1 MKTFLYDKLNTRI
14 LEKKLEKKNIPS
26 LLLMMRAGHDLYK
39 IVKKKFDYE
48 QIIVIA
54 GPGNNGG
61 DAIAFS
67 IQAKLNNE
75 NIILV
80 NLSKRK
86 NNSKKLLFFLN
97 SIGLKEQKFNNSIL
111 KSRKKILILDG
122 ILGIGISRKPEGLI
136 EKTIKLIN
144 KVKKKN
150 INIVS
155 IDIPS
160 GLNPDTGLAYP
171 NTICANHTIMCLT
184 RKQGCYTGDGLKFAG
199 ELLFTDLGIT
209 NSNKIQKVSSLL
221 LDNKNKVLIKRKKS
235 AHKGKFGNV
244 LILGGWDNMPGAANL
259 SALAALKTGC
269 GKVFICTN
277 NFNRLPNEVI
287 RIPAKLESISKIID
301 KMDVA
306 IAGPGLGNNGD
317 EILKCLWK
325 KKIPLV
331 LDADGINWLTTN
343 SLKRRRTLL
352 IGTPHHGE
360 ARNLLGMEFRNRF
373 EAIKNIH
380 NKYGGRW
387 VLKGPGT
394 LVINNNNMYIN
405 DFSNSILAS
414 AGTGDV
420 LAGIIGALIAQKNK
434 HPEVAGVIIHTI
446 AAKKILA
453 EGQKTL
459 VAGDLLKKIGSSI
472 EFY

>member
-1 MKTFLYDKLNTRI
+1 
-14 LEKKLEKKNIPS
+14 
-26 LLLMMRAGHDLYK
+26 
-39 IVKKKFDYE
+39 
-48 QIIVIA
+48 
-54 GPGNNGG
+54 
-61 DAIAFS
+61 
-67 IQAKLNNE
+67 
-75 NIILV
+75 
-80 NLSKRK
+80 
-86 NNSKKLLFFLN
+86 
-97 SIGLKEQKFNNSIL
+97 
-111 KSRKKILILDG
+111 
-122 ILGIGISRKPEGLI
+122 
-136 EKTIKLIN
+136 
-144 KVKKKN
+144 
-150 INIVS
+150 
-155 IDIPS
+155 
-160 GLNPDTGLAYP
+160 
-171 NTICANHTIMCLT
+171 
-184 RKQGCYTGDGLKFAG
+184 
-199 ELLFTDLGIT
+199 
-209 NSNKIQKVSSLL
+209 
-221 LDNKNKVLIKRKKS
+221 
-235 AHKGKFGNV
+235 
-244 LILGGWDNMPGAANL
+244 MPGAANL

-277 NFNRLPNEVI
+277 NFNKLPNEVI

-331 LDADGINWLTTN
+331 LDADGINWLATN
-343 SLKRRRTLL
+343 SLKKERTLL

-360 ARNLLGMEFRNRF
+360 ARNLLGKEFKNRF

-453 EGQKTL
+453 EGSKNFSCRRPFKKNWF
-459 VAGDLLKKIGSSI
+459 VFRILLITIKAYCANIF
-472 EFY
+472 FYFSN